1 MAKFT
6 SVDELSHRP
15 GPEGCRR
22 RGHITAERYYR
33 TLTYITP
40 QRALSVH
47 RKPHTT
53 GGRQKKSRAAL
64 EGGYR
69 QARLNNEIVTRC
81 NALINLVYAVYGRF
95 LRRGHVL

>member
-15 GPEGCRR
+15 GPEGYRR
-22 RGHITAERYYR
+22 RGHNTAERYYR

-64 EGGYR
+64 EGGI
-69 QARLNNEIVTRC
+69 QAGPAQQRNC
-81 NALINLVYAVYGRF
+81 NAL
-95 LRRGHVL
+95 